1 MLSLHIRDPY
11 SLHGQIDVKN
21 ADNPDG
27 YVIGQLYRY
36 KNSTITFMIASLG
49 KVETYPGNGHYISYY
64 EVLQDGVIKGI
75 RKKDLELALELGK
88 IEVVR

>member
-1 MLSLHIRDPY
+1 MLSLHIRDSY
-11 SLHGQIDVKN
+11 SLYGQIDVEN
-21 ADNPDG
+21 ADNPG
-27 YVIGQLYRY
+27 GHVIGQLYRY
-36 KNSTITFMIASLG
+36 KNTASTFMIASLG

-88 IEVVR
+88 IELVK